1 MLRKSILLIV
11 TAVIAVSISGTAAQ
25 DTLPEPEFGLQ
36 SALSRVP
43 PGDWET
49 IAFTDFS
56 TTMHDLDAEWPPVTA
71 SLMPRQEA
79 GWSGVWRPE
88 LFSLELEQI
97 GLPAY
102 HLEKV
107 VEARRGDNFVLWLD
121 GQFDTLQI
129 VAALHDHSYEQI
141 ENFPAEGYR
150 AVVEDKWRE
159 LMPFISL
166 PDGHTL
172 LIASSED
179 FLQTILQVYDGLALS
194 VVENDRLLR
203 WLGELTPQMTS
214 GVLRF
219 DQPALGCPIENSRVI
234 VHGLRYDT
242 ASDTWKYLLD
252 IGFPSETIITNIG
265 DLVNGLEFSTHH
277 IPPYPGVF
285 GQHTSVTEN
294 RLHESNNGSI
304 LQFILSLE
312 PDSGMQ
318 YMPFEI
324 ARQPNNCDLFSVPP
338 AAAIAQA
345 LEFIPDLSV
354 GRVDVNLQFGNV
366 EQALYNAGLENPHS
380 FASASL
386 SERQQVSLNS
396 TWRTALAFE
405 NDFSEWFGFPPE
417 RILQTVELVV
427 DGGDY
432 VRVIWGEFTTA
443 DVIAALSKTG
453 YVAVEQ
459 QDATRI
465 FSLRQAPDS
474 GGFLLSSLTQTAAS
488 PQNGIL
494 IFTNQISNMRL
505 TLNIIDGSFRT
516 SLVRALDL
524 VLMSDA
530 MEDATNVTLRR
541 YVNPRSGGLVCG
553 LPAYKSE
560 GFANVLRPDGWHFL
574 YALSFNGELENAG
587 EIASGLGAVLENSDY
602 PVRGPGSATF
612 GELSSVQSAQT
623 IPDPNNTVILI
634 DLLVDGIEQQASFFG
649 QDMAQAALPPC
660 ALGDITE

>member
-1 MLRKSILLIV
+1 
-11 TAVIAVSISGTAAQ
+11 
-25 DTLPEPEFGLQ
+25 
-36 SALSRVP
+36 
-43 PGDWET
+43 
-49 IAFTDFS
+49 
-56 TTMHDLDAEWPPVTA
+56 
-71 SLMPRQEA
+71 
-79 GWSGVWRPE
+79 
-88 LFSLELEQI
+88 
-97 GLPAY
+97 
-102 HLEKV
+102 
-107 VEARRGDNFVLWLD
+107 
-121 GQFDTLQI
+121 
-129 VAALHDHSYEQI
+129 
-141 ENFPAEGYR
+141 
-150 AVVEDKWRE
+150 RE

-219 DQPALGCPIENSRVI
+219 DQPALGFPIENSRVI

-494 IFTNQISNMRL
+494 IFTNQISN
-505 TLNIIDGSFRT
+505 
-516 SLVRALDL
+516 
-524 VLMSDA
+524 
-530 MEDATNVTLRR
+530 
-541 YVNPRSGGLVCG
+541 
-553 LPAYKSE
+553 
-560 GFANVLRPDGWHFL
+560 
-574 YALSFNGELENAG
+574 
-587 EIASGLGAVLENSDY
+587 
-602 PVRGPGSATF
+602 
-612 GELSSVQSAQT
+612 
-623 IPDPNNTVILI
+623 
-634 DLLVDGIEQQASFFG
+634 
-649 QDMAQAALPPC
+649 
-660 ALGDITE
+660 